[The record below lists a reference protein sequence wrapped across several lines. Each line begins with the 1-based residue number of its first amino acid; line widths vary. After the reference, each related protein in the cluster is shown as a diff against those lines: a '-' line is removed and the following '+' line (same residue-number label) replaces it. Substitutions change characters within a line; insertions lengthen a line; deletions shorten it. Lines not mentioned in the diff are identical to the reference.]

1 MFSLWG
7 HLNDRVRYEQLVK
20 MGLINSSHLG
30 MDIYAAIWSSAY
42 RHTSL
47 TFGSSVYQTTSEQWM
62 VLYPSYIPL
71 LGGIAAFVGKENG
84 QEFLLLKQ
92 TPLYGKMLAFYL
104 KVLLEHK
111 NCVPP
116 FNLSSCT
123 SLSAAEI
130 FKFWKPE
137 IKGSMNTSGSTDT
150 HEIFHPSFCAKIY
163 FPYTWWHWS

>member
-1 MFSLWG
+1 M
-7 HLNDRVRYEQLVK
+7 K

-42 RHTSL
+42 
-47 TFGSSVYQTTSEQWM
+47 GSSVYQTTSEQWM

-71 LGGIAAFVGKENG
+71 LGGIAAVVGKENG

-123 SLSAAEI
+123 SHCLQLG
-130 FKFWKPE
+130 FL
-137 IKGSMNTSGSTDT
+137 NSGSLR
-150 HEIFHPSFCAKIY
+150 
-163 FPYTWWHWS
+163 